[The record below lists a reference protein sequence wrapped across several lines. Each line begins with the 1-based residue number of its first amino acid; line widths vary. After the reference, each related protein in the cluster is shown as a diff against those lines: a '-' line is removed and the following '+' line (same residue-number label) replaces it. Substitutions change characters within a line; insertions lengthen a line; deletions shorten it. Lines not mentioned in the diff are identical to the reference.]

1 MKKNV
6 FFGILKRKEN
16 SNPLKIIKISYFL
29 KNKISSP
36 FIFDLKIYEF
46 LFFLTK
52 CSKFKFTKLYHFH
65 FF

>member
-1 MKKNV
+1 MKQNV

-36 FIFDLKIYEF
+36 FIFDLKIYEI
-46 LFFLTK
+46 LFF
-52 CSKFKFTKLYHFH
+52 FN
-65 FF
+65 